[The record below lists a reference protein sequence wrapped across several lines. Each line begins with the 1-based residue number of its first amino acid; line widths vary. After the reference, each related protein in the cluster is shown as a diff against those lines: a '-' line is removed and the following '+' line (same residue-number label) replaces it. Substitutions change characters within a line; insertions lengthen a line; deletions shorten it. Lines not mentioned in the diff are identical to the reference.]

1 MDVATL
7 RSLLLE
13 IGSKQ
18 FHQIIDERRLVGQN
32 NTVKTLFQRIEEVI
46 GVWLASDFD
55 KSGTNY
61 FTTGGNDKETIYLG
75 AALPAGTEIVTSYIV
90 ADGLNDLS
98 AQRMIDW
105 ARWEVLGEIQDFTLN
120 IDNPIT
126 NIERVC
132 RVYWEMLTMANAY
145 LLMNNVNFVQSDAN
159 MSLAFSYQ
167 TMSKL
172 WGEGMST
179 DALFM
184 RLYQRLEQIRKTLFD
199 LSHASDGYQYENE
212 VGLWEDPT
220 IFNSWLID
228 LRQSRTGQ
236 VVTMSNT
243 GYIWVV
249 E

>member
-18 FHQIIDERRLVGQN
+18 FHQIIDERRMVGQN
-32 NTVKTLFQRIEEVI
+32 STIKTLFQRIEEVI
-46 GVWLASDFD
+46 GVWLTTDFD
-55 KSGTNY
+55 KTGTNY
-61 FTTGGNDKETIYLG
+61 FTSGGNDQETIYLG
-75 AALPAGTEIVTSYIV
+75 SSLDAGIEVVCSYIV

-120 IDNPIT
+120 IDNPVT

-184 RLYQRLEQIRKTLFD
+184 RLYQRLDQIRKVLYD
-199 LSHASDGYQYENE
+199 LSHESSGYAYEDTL
-212 VGLWEDPT
+212 GLWQNDDVIT
-220 IFNSWLID
+220 SWIHD
-228 LRQSRTGQ
+228 LRLTRSQGIPSG
-236 VVTMSNT
+236 
-243 GYIWVV
+243 GIWVI
-249 E
+249 EE

>member
-1 MDVATL
+1 MDVTTL
-7 RSLLLE
+7 RNLLLE

-18 FHQIIDERRLVGQN
+18 YHQIIDERRLVGKDDSI
-32 NTVKTLFQRIEEVI
+32 KTLFQRIQEVI
-46 GVWLASDFD
+46 GVWLATDYD
-55 KSGTNY
+55 KSGTDY
-61 FTTGGNDKETIYLG
+61 SISGGNDGETIYLG
-75 AALPAGTEIVTSYIV
+75 ASLPAGTEIVTSYIV
-90 ADGLNDLS
+90 ADGLTDLG

-105 ARWEVLGEIQDFTLN
+105 ARWEVLGEIQDFTLD
-120 IDNPIT
+120 IDNPVT

-184 RLYQRLEQIRKTLFD
+184 RLYQRLDQIRKVLYD
-199 LSHASDGYQYENE
+199 LSHESDGYVYEDSL
-212 VGLWEDPT
+212 GLWNNDAVMD
-220 IFNSWLID
+220 SWLSD
-228 LRQSRTGQ
+228 LHRTRSQSIPSG
-236 VVTMSNT
+236 
-243 GYIWVV
+243 GIWVI

>member
-1 MDVATL
+1 MDVAAL
-7 RSLLLE
+7 RDSLLE

-18 FHQIIDERRLVGQN
+18 YHQIIDERRLVGKN
-32 NTVKTLFQRIEEVI
+32 DTIKTLFQRIQEVI
-46 GVWLASDFD
+46 GVWLATDYN
-55 KSGTNY
+55 KSEIDY
-61 FTTGGNDKETIYLG
+61 SVSGGNDGETIYLG
-75 AALPAGTEIVTSYIV
+75 TALSAGTEIVTSYIV
-90 ADGLNDLS
+90 ADGLTDSS

-105 ARWEVLGEIQDFTLN
+105 ARWEVLGEIQDFTLD

-184 RLYQRLEQIRKTLFD
+184 RLYQRLDQIRKVLYD
-199 LSHASDGYQYENE
+199 LSHESDGYVYEDE
-212 VGLWEDPT
+212 LGLWNNDAVMD
-220 IFNSWLID
+220 SWLLD
-228 LRQSRTGQ
+228 LRRTRSRGIP
-236 VVTMSNT
+236 S
-243 GYIWVV
+243 GGIWVV